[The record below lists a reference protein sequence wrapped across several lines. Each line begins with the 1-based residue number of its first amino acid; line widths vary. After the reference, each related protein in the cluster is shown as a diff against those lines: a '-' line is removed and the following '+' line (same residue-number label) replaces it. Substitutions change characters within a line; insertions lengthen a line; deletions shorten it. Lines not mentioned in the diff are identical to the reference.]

1 MIEKSLKLKR
11 EKFSIVDRLKA
22 FNRRTKLE
30 NEMLERRIK
39 QARKENSKIK
49 NLMWDIVFI
58 VCIAE
63 LIIGIILLAL
73 IHGGVIVI

>member
-1 MIEKSLKLKR
+1 MIIEKSLKLKR
-11 EKFSIVDRLKA
+11 KKLSIVDRLKA
-22 FNRRTKLE
+22 FNKRMKLE

-49 NLMWDIVFI
+49 NLMWDILFV
-58 VCIAE
+58 VCVAE

-73 IHGGVIVI
+73 IHGGVI